1 MPIDLGDYAHTSGDR
16 GWGNGWP
23 QCTPAGSDRATVVA
37 DRSGSRVSVR
47 KALAVLVDAL
57 VDWTERPDGGNYRL
71 KPGECGGF
79 NCRPI
84 KNTNTPSN
92 HSWAVAVDL
101 NWNDN
106 PLTTKGRHTIPA
118 YVASVWNRYGFA
130 WGGDYRGAEKDWMHF
145 EFMGTP
151 ADAVER
157 TNAALAELPGT
168 PAADGLLLGSNG
180 PAVEALQNRLNRD
193 YPDFSRLDVDGR
205 FGPATEAAL
214 RQFQR
219 RVGLPDDGVANPR
232 TLAALQLP

>member
-16 GWGNGWP
+16 GWGMGWP
-23 QCTPAGSDRATVVA
+23 QCSPSGTDLATVVA
-37 DRSGSRVSVR
+37 DRSGSRVAVR

-57 VDWTERPDGGNYRL
+57 VDWTERPDGGNYLL

-106 PLTTKGRHTIPA
+106 PYAATQRHTIPA
-118 YVASVWNRYGFA
+118 YVAAAWNRYGFA
-130 WGGDYRGAEKDWMHF
+130 WGGDYRGARKDWMHF

-151 ADAVER
+151 ADAIER

-168 PAADGLLLGSNG
+168 PAADGFLLGSEG
-180 PAVEALQNRLNRD
+180 PAVEALQSRLNRD
-193 YPDFSRLDVDGR
+193 HPDFSHLVVDGD

-214 RQFQR
+214 REFQR
-219 RVGLPDDGVANPR
+219 RQGIPDDGVANPR
-232 TLAALQLP
+232 TLAALQLQ